1 MTPQKWLLLLAI
13 EARELT
19 ARQRQQIVAQTRRTE
34 QVIGRK
40 FRNAMRKFFVGQA
53 RRVTKGYMDAGGYL
67 SAHADGEYKDP
78 ASQLLGVNEDQA
90 IVAASRPY
98 VLEMTVAAINAA
110 SDLVGAPRVA
120 AAKALKEPDILGTDP
135 TVLFLTD
142 QSAQRVV
149 QVNDATRRGVQRT
162 IVKGAAAG
170 YSDYEIAYGSTRT
183 RKDGFRPLKGMVERL
198 YHGRPECIARTEL
211 AYSNNGASL
220 HRYSQWG
227 QDMVEVSDGP
237 GCALTHHVQGLRPGE
252 SSSDDINGQKIAV
265 KEANNW
271 QVAHPNCRRVFLPLR
286 QVRKPTTPPM
296 EREAFIT
303 RPLTAAQ
310 RARVARDMAATRVTA
325 PPKPPAP
332 QVIAPIEPPPTATV
346 YERAAEIRA
355 NESMTTLDDALALG
369 KELEEEWQK
378 EYKRRIGDLSR
389 ARLQAM
395 GRSLR
400 ADEARKE
407 AFAAYRANSD
417 GRRWAVYE
425 KAREEADAA
434 RKVFKKAQAAEAA
447 VVNETTKAVLQR
459 TREMGRG
466 TGAAREA
473 STVPVRGRTIK
484 ENKAAFEWA
493 QDQLPRDWL
502 IRMQQKRN
510 GGQVK
515 LTTAPAAIEHRGYYS
530 DIADVIAT
538 PGKQTKTKKWATQ
551 AHNQEVSLHELVH
564 RVQHSAHRSGAAD
577 ITSFDRLND
586 ITEEL
591 YKQRTTSPQ
600 GVRSS
605 LKNKAGY
612 EDREVFRDGFPP
624 WPHEYMGKD
633 YGDIMVY
640 GNETAAV
647 RQRTNRMASE
657 VLTMGVQA
665 ILGPGSTGDF
675 EFESAAKALRQDK
688 QLMQF
693 FLGVLAGI

>member
-1 MTPQKWLLLLAI
+1 MTPQKWLLLLAT

-53 RRVTKGYMDAGGYL
+53 RRVIKGWMDSGGYL
-67 SAHADGEYKDP
+67 SAHAAGEYKDP
-78 ASQLLGVNEDQA
+78 ASQLLGVNEDTA

-110 SDLVGAPRVA
+110 SDLVGAPRVV
-120 AAKALKEPDILGTDP
+120 AAKALKEPDILGIDRM
-135 TVLFLTD
+135 VLWLAE

-310 RARVARDMAATRVTA
+310 RARVARDMARTRVTA

-332 QVIAPIEPPPTATV
+332 QVIEEAVPTPTATV

-369 KELEEEWQK
+369 KELEEDWRKQYISLREASEQAQDAAMAAVTKTGQAVQRARDKYK
-378 EYKRRIGDLSR
+378 EYLLNEARRDILGDPMIAGDVR
-389 ARLQAM
+389 AARLSKAVDVAVDKRNVAVQALH
-395 GRSLR
+395 RLE
-400 ADEARKE
+400 ADNLG
-407 AFAAYRANSD
+407 AAY
-417 GRRWAVYE
+417 
-425 KAREEADAA
+425 KASM
-434 RKVFKKAQAAEAA
+434 
-447 VVNETTKAVLQR
+447 AVLQR

-466 TGAAREA
+466 GGAQGKARTIEI
-473 STVPVRGRTIK
+473 RGRPT
-484 ENKAAFEWA
+484 KANRVDVEWA
-493 QDQLPRDWL
+493 QDQIPRDWL
-502 IRMQQKRN
+502 DDMAERKGMRL
-510 GGQVK
+510 V
-515 LTTAPAAIEHRGYYS
+515 TDPEHRGYYAS
-530 DIADVIAT
+530 ADDTMAL
-538 PGKQTKTKKWATQ
+538 PGKTFTT
-551 AHNQEVSLHELVH
+551 AHNRSTAVHEVIH
-564 RVQHSAHRSGAAD
+564 RVQNAD
-577 ITSFDRLND
+577 TATSRRINTIIND
-586 ITEEL
+586 
-591 YKQRTTSPQ
+591 YYRKRTTGAS
-600 GVRSS
+600 GVQNPVQQ
-605 LKNKAGY
+605 LPKEYK
-612 EDREVFRDGFPP
+612 
-624 WPHEYMGKD
+624 PHEMFRQGTPEWPDIYMGKQYD
-633 YGDIMVY
+633 EF
-640 GNETAAV
+640 NS
-647 RQRTNRMASE
+647 SE
-657 VLTMGVQA
+657 ILTMGVQDL
-665 ILGPGSTGDF
+665 LGG
-675 EFESAAKALRQDK
+675 AARSRKDVIVEDK
-688 QLMQF
+688 EIMQLMF
-693 FLGVLAGI
+693 GILAGI